1 MSIAKESDQPQEQP
15 DCDLL
20 ACEEACKNGY
30 MYTHRHRC
38 TWYQAYLMLIFEY
51 GNVSI
56 YIYNI
61 YIYILTYIHLFLIFG
76 YIYIYLLYVYIYI
89 IHIIYYNRNR

>member
-56 YIYNI
+56 YIIYIYTYLHTPFFDFWI
-61 YIYILTYIHLFLIFG
+61 YIYIFIIC
-76 YIYIYLLYVYIYI
+76 IYIYI